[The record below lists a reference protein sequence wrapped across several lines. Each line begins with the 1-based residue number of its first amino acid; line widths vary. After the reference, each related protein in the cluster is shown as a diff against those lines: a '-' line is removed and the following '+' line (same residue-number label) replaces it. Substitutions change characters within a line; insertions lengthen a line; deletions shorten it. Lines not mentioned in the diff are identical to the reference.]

1 MLDLQSSQ
9 WRQLHDAYGSAE
21 RIPDL
26 LGKLAGHPSYTSY
39 QSEPYF
45 SLWSALCHQGDVY
58 PAFYAALPHIVHVAE
73 ENPAKAHWD
82 LVLLP
87 TCIEIA
93 RLEGRGPELPPQLAD
108 AYNAAIV
115 HLPKVIASMHE
126 HQNGEAFARV
136 AAAGIAI
143 SCGQLGLAKSTLE
156 LTPDV
161 VPDFLELVM
170 DR

>member
-1 MLDLQSSQ
+1 MMDMDSSQ
-9 WRQLHDAYGSAE
+9 RRQLHDAYGSAE
-21 RIPDL
+21 GIPDL
-26 LGKLAGHPSYTSY
+26 LGKLAGYPSYTSY
-39 QSEPYF
+39 ESEPYF

-58 PAFYAALPHIVHVAE
+58 PASYAALPYIVNVAE

-93 RLEGRGPELPPQLAD
+93 RLEGRGPELPPHLAND
-108 AYNAAIV
+108 YSAAIIR
-115 HLPKVIASMHE
+115 LPKVTARMHE
-126 HQNGEAFARV
+126 HQIGEVFARV
-136 AAAGIAI
+136 AAAGVAIA
-143 SCGQLGLAKSTLE
+143 CGQLGLAKSTLE

-161 VPDFLELVM
+161 VPDFLEWVM